1 MVRPGLKFAIICR
14 PRRRGADPR
23 PDSDARPAAC
33 AEPWCRG
40 AGCAWEG
47 PSARSGSRAR
57 CEHCARPS
65 PADAAAARARPRT
78 ARPVGAGLPPPAS
91 RGLLSDDAAPGGS
104 LQEFRGF
111 WPNVTVCCH
120 GVGPIEQRALASDHR
135 VTTLLANAEL
145 FLQGRGP
152 NEARPGCHPQVLRYI
167 SATICS
173 IFDSHSGL
181 TIPLTRLEAARS
193 LPHFGI

>member
-1 MVRPGLKFAIICR
+1 MPAQARGHGASIVRAHPPPTPPQHGR
-14 PRRRGADPR
+14 
-23 PDSDARPAAC
+23 
-33 AEPWCRG
+33 
-40 AGCAWEG
+40 
-47 PSARSGSRAR
+47 
-57 CEHCARPS
+57 
-65 PADAAAARARPRT
+65 ARARRAQLGRACRRRPR
-78 ARPVGAGLPPPAS
+78 GACCQMTPRLGAAFRSS
-91 RGLLSDDAAPGGS
+91 RVDGGH
-104 LQEFRGF
+104 FG
-111 WPNVTVCCH
+111 PNVTVCCH